1 MALPVDVQ
9 RCPPAC
15 SAFLEDKQ
23 ALYGLMDVLAAA
35 LRFISCPSS
44 IFLLTLCQF
53 KFKTYALSWHNL
65 FYFDSVFLLLIIRL
79 LLFVQPNHP
88 NLFRESPSMKSLHII
103 HSPHSLFT
111 LHSSLIHQSSCFL
124 FFPTPQNNDWCLRKF
139 KGMCPFVGKA
149 REEGRD
155 KAYCCCSSS
164 QGP

>member
-65 FYFDSVFLLLIIRL
+65 FYFDSVFLLLIIWL
-79 LLFVQPNHP
+79 LANHP
-88 NLFRESPSMKSLHII
+88 TLLRELPSDEVFAYHPLSSL
-103 HSPHSLFT
+103 T
-111 LHSSLIHQSSCFL
+111 LHSHSL
-124 FFPTPQNNDWCLRKF
+124 
-139 KGMCPFVGKA
+139 
-149 REEGRD
+149 
-155 KAYCCCSSS
+155 
-164 QGP
+164 